1 MSNVSPFVLSFYHLF
16 TSPPPCGNHKQKG
29 VGGGEESASLE
40 DQKRA
45 WHSVG
50 IQEVFVGDV
59 AELVGVSACM
69 RHWFTCPV
77 TT

>member
-1 MSNVSPFVLSFYHLF
+1 M
-16 TSPPPCGNHKQKG
+16 
-29 VGGGEESASLE
+29 E

-59 AELVGVSACM
+59 AELVGVSARM